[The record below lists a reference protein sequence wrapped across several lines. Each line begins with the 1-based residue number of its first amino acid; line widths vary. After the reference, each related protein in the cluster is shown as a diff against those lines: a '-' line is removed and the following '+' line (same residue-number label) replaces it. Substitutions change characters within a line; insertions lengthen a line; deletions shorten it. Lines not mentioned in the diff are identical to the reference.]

1 MRKDLN
7 ARTNTG
13 SVRVRENKDEQK
25 IRGSGV
31 EPIKKSK
38 AGNQSLKIIR

>member
-13 SVRVRENKDEQK
+13 SVRVSENKDEQK
-25 IRGSGV
+25 IRGSSV

-38 AGNQSLKIIR
+38 AGNQSLKIRR

>member
-7 ARTNTG
+7 ARTNTE
-13 SVRVRENKDEQK
+13 SVRVSENKNEQK
-25 IRGSGV
+25 IRGSCV
-31 EPIKKSK
+31 KPIKNSN